1 MVTNELH
8 VTFRGPTVGEYGVSL
23 DDLQNTLDGVRRA
36 ITLMVGH
43 LMGVDASRGRP
54 PNLVREQSSLR
65 LVNTSQGS
73 LVTELSVGM
82 PPNVA
87 GPSQDYAQRALDRIV
102 GWQPENDGS
111 FPEPVAD
118 VLRAVGTRLS
128 PEVRVVWL
136 DIPRSDRRLEIRRT
150 GRERSVATQNERAL
164 LHGWLKQ
171 VNWAR
176 RTAQLHRYERKYVQ
190 LRFDA
195 ALDDE
200 MLRLATQYVEVRG
213 RGQFNKD
220 DSWKTVQVEQIN
232 GTRSWRGTFDLEV
245 FRNNPNPKIF
255 DPDKVVTASEPFD
268 VDEFLR
274 IIYEGRDVG
283 RKEPSEW

>member
-1 MVTNELH
+1 MRDELH
-8 VTFRGPTVGEYGVSL
+8 VTFEGPEVGEYGVLL
-23 DDLQNTLDGVRRA
+23 DDLQKTLNGVRRA
-36 ITLMVGH
+36 VTLMVRH
-43 LMGVDASRGRP
+43 LMGVDTSRGRP
-54 PNLVREQSSLR
+54 PNPVREQSSLR
-65 LVNTSQGS
+65 LVGTSHGS
-73 LVTELSVGM
+73 LVAELSVGM
-82 PPNVA
+82 PSNAA
-87 GPSQDYAQRALDRIV
+87 GSSQDYGQRALDQIV
-102 GWQPENDGS
+102 GWQPENDDS

-118 VLRAVGTRLS
+118 ALRAIGTRLS
-128 PEVRVVWL
+128 PEVSVVWL
-136 DIPRSDRRLEIRRT
+136 GIPSSGRRLEIRRK
-150 GRERSVATQNERAL
+150 GRERSVATRSERAL

-176 RTAQLHRYERKYVQ
+176 RTAQLHRYEREYVQ

-220 DSWKTVQVEQIN
+220 DSWRTVQVEQVN
-232 GTRSWRGTFDLEV
+232 GTRSWRETFDLEA